1 MKNPLIKN
9 NNSRF
14 SLITIVGIMGLSL
27 FLLLYLLFEKSFEI
41 SLLDSAITSLFFA
54 IISLSL
60 WYPTNYMSL
69 DNHSLVNVILN
80 DILIAIIATSLWLY
94 ISYFIVTTAFQK
106 YEEFFIYTSIWRFT
120 IGMLLFIITIILNYV
135 IIYYNN
141 FTENAISESKFSLL
155 ITEAELKSLKY
166 QINPHF
172 LFNALNSISSLTISN
187 PEKAQEMSINLSDF
201 LRKTLS
207 GNDVKKISLK
217 EEIESVNL
225 YLKIE
230 KVRFEER
237 LEFILDIPKECEGIL
252 IPNMILQ
259 PLVEN
264 AIKHGVYESSDKVE
278 INLTCEIKEK
288 FVEIKVSNNYDP
300 TSVSNIGEG
309 IGLSN
314 INSRLKLIYNK
325 TNLVSITKSD
335 NVFTVLLIIPIED
348 FAIKDFSNE

>member
-1 MKNPLIKN
+1 MENPLIKN
-9 NNSRF
+9 NNSRI

-27 FLLLYLLFEKSFEI
+27 FLLFYYLFKNSIEI
-41 SLLDSAITSLFFA
+41 SLFDSIITSLLFA

-60 WYPTNYMSL
+60 WYPTSYMSL
-69 DNHSLVNVILN
+69 DNHSLLNIILN
-80 DILIAIIATSLWLY
+80 NILIAIIGTSLWLY
-94 ISYFIVTTAFQK
+94 LSYFIITSVFTE

-141 FTENAISESKFSLL
+141 FTEKVISESNFNNL

-172 LFNALNSISSLTISN
+172 LFNSLNSISSLTISN

-207 GNDVKKISLK
+207 GNDVKKILLK
-217 EEIESVNL
+217 EEIESVKL

-230 KVRFEER
+230 KVRFEDR
-237 LEFILDIPKECEGIL
+237 LVFNLNVPEECEGIL

-264 AIKHGVYESSDKVE
+264 AIKHGVYETSEKVE
-278 INLTCEIKEK
+278 INLSCEIKEK
-288 FVEIKVSNNYDP
+288 IVEIKVSNNYDP
-300 TSVSNIGEG
+300 TSISNIGEG

-314 INSRLKLIYNK
+314 INSRLKLIYKK
-325 TNLVSITKSD
+325 TNLVSIIKSE
-335 NVFTVLLIIPIED
+335 NIFTVLLLIPI
-348 FAIKDFSNE
+348 KDSINDK